1 MHSQSK
7 TNPRSWEHK
16 SMYLRPIGAAILA
29 AGILAGCMTGPDYN
43 RPNVKM
49 PEKWTATLEGGE
61 SASAALTEWWTSLDD
76 PALNSLIERS
86 VKTNLDLRLA
96 EARVREARAARGL
109 VESALW
115 PTLDVSGSYTRSQAV
130 RQKSPSTGFPLST
143 GLSLSPTGITRTT
156 TFRGQNA
163 SITSSRT
170 TTQSGSQSGTN
181 LAFTPTAKQS
191 APDRTTDLF
200 QTGFDAS
207 WELDIFGGNR
217 RALEAADADIEAVE
231 EFRRDVLVSLVSEV
245 ALNYIELRSA
255 QSRLA
260 ITHKNIK
267 AQEETLN
274 LTRDRFAAGLS
285 SELDAVRA
293 QSLLSTTQSQLP
305 MLETQV
311 DTSIHRLSV
320 LLGSEP
326 GALMKELR
334 PSEELPVAPEE
345 VPVGLPSDLLRR
357 RPDIRQ
363 AERELAAAT
372 ARIGEATADL
382 FPKFYLTGAFGG
394 RSDALGSVLS
404 GANQIWSFGPSVRLP
419 IFQGGRIRANIE
431 VQNTRQEQAAIAY
444 ERSILLAL
452 EDVENGL
459 VAFAKEQVRRKSLED
474 AVRSNE
480 SAVTLANERYIRGL
494 EGFLNVLQAQQ
505 ELFQTEDQ
513 LVQSESYV
521 LTSLVS
527 LYKALGGGWEAAA
540 SGQSNQV
547 SGAPHTQESS
557 K

>member
-1 MHSQSK
+1 MSK
-7 TNPRSWEHK
+7 RV
-16 SMYLRPIGAAILA
+16 IAVAIAATA
-29 AGILAGCMTGPDYN
+29 VLAGCMTGPDYK
-43 RPNVKM
+43 RPDVKM
-49 PEKWTATLEGGE
+49 PEKWTATLEKGE
-61 SASAALTEWWTSLDD
+61 SGATTVATWWTTLND
-76 PALNSLIERS
+76 PVLNSLVERS
-86 VKTNLDLRLA
+86 AQKNHDLRIA

-109 VESALW
+109 VASALW

-130 RQKSPSTGFPLST
+130 KQKTQSSGFPLST

-156 TFRGQNA
+156 TFRGQNG

-181 LAFTPTAKQS
+181 LAFTPSAKQS

-207 WELDIFGGNR
+207 WELDLFGGNR
-217 RALEAADADIEAVE
+217 RALEAADADIEAVD
-231 EFRRDVLVSLVSEV
+231 EFRRDVLVSLISEV

-255 QSRLA
+255 QNRLD
-260 ITHKNIK
+260 ITNKNIK
-267 AQEETLN
+267 AQEETLK
-274 LTRDRFAAGLS
+274 LTRDRFTAGLS

-293 QSLLSTTQSQLP
+293 ESLLSTTQSQIP

-311 DTSIHRLSV
+311 DMSIHRLSV
-320 LLGSEP
+320 LLGAEP
-326 GALMKELR
+326 GALM
-334 PSEELPVAPEE
+334 EELKPSAKLPTPPAE

-372 ARIGEATADL
+372 ARIGEAQADL
-382 FPKFYLTGAFGG
+382 FPKFMLTGAFGG

-404 GANQIWSFGPSVRLP
+404 GANQIWSFGPSIRLP
-419 IFQGGRIRANIE
+419 IFEGGRIRANIE
-431 VQNTRQEQAAIAY
+431 VQNAREEQAAIAY

-459 VAFAKEQVRRKSLED
+459 VSYSKEQVRRKSLED
-474 AVRSNE
+474 AVKSNE
-480 SAVTLANERYIRGL
+480 TAVTLANERYIRGL

-521 LTSLVS
+521 LTNLVS
-527 LYKALGGGWEAAA
+527 LYKALGGGWELNAPEA
-540 SGQSNQV
+540 QSP
-547 SGAPHTQESS
+547 STS